1 VRKAACD
8 VDENVLLAFIKN
20 SYSTP
25 EGLTSNSELIR
36 SEIIDSYGIIELI
49 EFLEETFE
57 VQIPDERVDPDSFR
71 NVQAISKL
79 VKSLL

>member
-1 VRKAACD
+1 MRKAARD
-8 VDENVLLAFIKN
+8 VDENVLLAFIKTT
-20 SYSTP
+20 YSTT
-25 EGLTSNSELIR
+25 EDLTPNSELIR
-36 SEIIDSYGIIELI
+36 SEVIDSYGIIDLI

-57 VQIPDERVDPDSFR
+57 VQIPDERVDPASFR